1 MAVTGARV
9 STTELAAEAS
19 TGVELSV
26 DTVRAASVLTR
37 ATSEGTAA
45 LERARTSAA
54 VARARS
60 DAGTGA
66 ETTVALG
73 WETVVRGM
81 TSGRKLLADE
91 MGGRTLKI
99 LLSFNL
105 LLLRLCLRGFLGLR
119 CRGGNLLGL
128 GLFLLVSFCWGP
140 VELLRNSEGTLLVP
154 SLVETEGSEHV
165 FILLRKS
172 EAFRAL
178 LHLVELD
185 ALSHVLRCLDCI
197 ELGLLDGATEAI
209 LEAIRSLNL
218 IK

>member
-1 MAVTGARV
+1 M
-9 STTELAAEAS
+9 
-19 TGVELSV
+19 ELSV

-54 VARARS
+54 VARARG

-66 ETTVALG
+66 ETTMALG

-91 MGGRTLKI
+91 MSGRTLKI
-99 LLSFNL
+99 LLSLNL
-105 LLLRLCLRGFLGLR
+105 LLLRLCLGGFLRLR

-128 GLFLLVSFCWGP
+128 GLFLLIGFSWGP
-140 VELLRNSEGTLLVP
+140 VELLRNSKGTLGVP

-172 EAFRAL
+172 EAIRA

-185 ALSHVLRCLDCI
+185 ALSHVLRCLDSI

-218 IK
+218 VK